1 LRSNPETVPRLCS
14 EVVQIFEEHLLN
26 ERVTYP
32 LLSFLD
38 ILIGSGTVESVLHDE
53 ANPFA
58 EDIFRLLNL
67 EVKGYK
73 KLYKTATSIS
83 AFCQLLQVPRLSK
96 RILSKLSVFLGLQHV
111 HVRKTAATK
120 LYESL
125 ALHGD
130 VTEVPEENMDEILT
144 LLSETDWTQPLV
156 EVRPLRNQLCQLM
169 DIKPPVSGAAA
180 AAALQQASAD
190 K

>member
-1 LRSNPETVPRLCS
+1 VPRLCA
-14 EVVQIFEEHLLN
+14 EIVQLFEEHLWN

-32 LLSFLD
+32 MLSFLD

-58 EDIFRLLNL
+58 EDIYRLLNL

-73 KLYKTATSIS
+73 KLYKTASSIS
-83 AFCQLLQVPRLSK
+83 AFCQLLQVPRLSR

-120 LYESL
+120 LYEAL

-130 VTEVPEENMDEILT
+130 VTEVPEDNMDEILT
-144 LLSETDWTQPLV
+144 LLSS
-156 EVRPLRNQLCQLM
+156 
-169 DIKPPVSGAAA
+169 PPACYNGQSG
-180 AAALQQASAD
+180 
-190 K
+190 

>member
-1 LRSNPETVPRLCS
+1 MVPRLCT
-14 EVVQIFEEHLLN
+14 EIVQNFEGNLLN

-32 LLSFLD
+32 MLSFLD
-38 ILIGSGTVESVLHDE
+38 ILIGSGTIDAVLHDE

-58 EDIFRLLNL
+58 EDVYRLLNL

-83 AFCQLLQVPRLSK
+83 TFCQLVQVPRLSK
-96 RILSKLSVFLGLQHV
+96 RVLSKLSVFLGLQHV
-111 HVRKTAATK
+111 HVRKTAANK
-120 LYESL
+120 LYEAL

-130 VTEVPEENMDEILT
+130 VTEIPEENMDDILT
-144 LLSETDWTQPLV
+144 MLSETDWTLPLV
-156 EVRPLRNQLCQLM
+156 EVRPLRNELCHLM
-169 DIKPPVSGAAA
+169 GIKPPVSGAAA
-180 AAALQQASAD
+180 AAQKHAVEVD

>member
-1 LRSNPETVPRLCS
+1 MVPRLCS
-14 EVVQIFEEHLLN
+14 EIVQNFESHLLN

-32 LLSFLD
+32 MLSFLD
-38 ILIGSGTVESVLHDE
+38 ILLGSGSVENVLHDE
-53 ANPFA
+53 KNPFA
-58 EDIFRLLNL
+58 EDIYRLLNL

-83 AFCQLLQVPRLSK
+83 TFCQLLQVPRLSK
-96 RILSKLSVFLGLQHV
+96 RILSKISVFLGLQHV

-120 LYESL
+120 LYEAL

-130 VTEVPEENMDEILT
+130 VTDIPEENMDEILN
-144 LLSETDWTQPLV
+144 LLSETDWTLPLV
-156 EVRPLRNQLCQLM
+156 EVRPLRNELCNLM
-169 DIKPPVSGAAA
+169 GIKPPVSGAAA
-180 AAALQQASAD
+180 AASKLEVVAD